1 MIIIPAIDLKDGLCV
16 RLLQGREEALT
27 AYSSDP
33 AEVAKRW
40 AGAGAD
46 LIHLVDLDGAFSG
59 HQKNLDSVVRIRRA
73 VDVALELGGGVR
85 TLQRVDA
92 LMELGID
99 RVIIGTA
106 ALKDPKVVDRAC
118 DKHPGRI
125 LVGIDAKDGKVAVEG
140 WVEVSDARA
149 GEFARDM
156 QRRGVAGIIYTDI
169 ARDGMMTGPN
179 IPALRDMVKTVS
191 IPVIAS
197 GGVSSLEDLKRLMT
211 IERLWGAI
219 TGKALYEGRI
229 DLAEAVRLTR
239 GSGEAR
245 PETGGRALS

>member
-1 MIIIPAIDLKDGLCV
+1 MIVIPAIDLKDGLCV
-16 RLLQGREEALT
+16 RLLQGREDALT

-33 AEVAKRW
+33 AEVARRW
-40 AGAGAD
+40 AAAGAE

-73 VDVALELGGGVR
+73 VDVALELGGGIR

-92 LMELGID
+92 LVELGID

-106 ALKDPKVVDRAC
+106 ALEEPGIVDRAC
-118 DKHPGRI
+118 AKHPGRI
-125 LVGIDAKDGKVAVEG
+125 LVGIDAKDGRVAVKG
-140 WVEVSDARA
+140 WVEVTDTRA
-149 GEFARDM
+149 GELARDM
-156 QRRGVAGIIYTDI
+156 AQRGVSGIIYTDI
-169 ARDGMMTGPN
+169 ARDGMMSGPN
-179 IPALRDMVKTVS
+179 IAALGEMVKTVG

-197 GGVSSLEDLKRLMT
+197 GGVSGIEDLRRLMT
-211 IERLWGAI
+211 IDGLWGAI

-239 GSGEAR
+239 GAG
-245 PETGGRALS
+245 PTGPGRESP